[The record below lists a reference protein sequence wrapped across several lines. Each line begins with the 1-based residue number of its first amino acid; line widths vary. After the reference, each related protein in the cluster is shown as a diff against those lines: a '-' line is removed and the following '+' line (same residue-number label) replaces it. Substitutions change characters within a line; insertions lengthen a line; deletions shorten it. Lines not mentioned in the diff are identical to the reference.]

1 MNLIKISQKVNK
13 IQNFMKPILAKIRN
27 DKNKKF
33 FIDGAKKII
42 NKNLVNIG
50 KINKLNKNIKKI
62 FFDKLIKDIN
72 NYNNNNKKRNGIING
87 SNKINEKIKNLMTKN
102 FIKKWKYKNKDNY
115 KKNNKA
121 ALLIQKLF
129 KGYQA
134 RKEKNRLL
142 NIKKA
147 MLNLFNKKDKLAN
160 NKLCSVLRK
169 WNSLAK
175 LLNYN
180 DKAIKIQK
188 QWNKYQD
195 KLNKDKDLA
204 NKLKI
209 QRGLEKLIN
218 NKFGGKYAINKIKE
232 EANRNKFN
240 KFINV
245 LINNRKN
252 KLKDSLDKIKKQAFD
267 NTLKKALEVQPDRKC
282 VV

>member
-1 MNLIKISQKVNK
+1 MI
-13 IQNFMKPILAKIRN
+13 
-27 DKNKKF
+27 
-33 FIDGAKKII
+33 
-42 NKNLVNIG
+42 
-50 KINKLNKNIKKI
+50 
-62 FFDKLIKDIN
+62 
-72 NYNNNNKKRNGIING
+72 
-87 SNKINEKIKNLMTKN
+87 
-102 FIKKWKYKNKDNY
+102 
-115 KKNNKA
+115 
-121 ALLIQKLF
+121 
-129 KGYQA
+129 
-134 RKEKNRLL
+134 
-142 NIKKA
+142 
-147 MLNLFNKKDKLAN
+147 NLFNKKDKLAN

-195 KLNKDKDLA
+195 KLNKDKELA

-267 NTLKKALEVQPDRKC
+267 NTLKKALEVQPIFKNRIIKNSLLKLKDKTDKLAKKRAVEKINKNWKIYLKNKKEKNKAGLLKDILTKLNEKNLNKRSKYMNIWLNIAKKIRDIDNKRKIANYFKNRYKISNSRNIWNN
-282 VV
+282 